1 MENLVNVLMNTEE
14 IEEDGVC
21 PKNKKNLYPLHQLM
35 TDILIRKIQ
44 PLHTNTKLLLL
55 SSVVVVV
62 VDQLEDVGGSV
73 AGMVHYVWYR
83 VQEYTWSSSYLPSD
97 TARGVRW

>member
-1 MENLVNVLMNTEE
+1 MENLVNVLMNAEE

-55 SSVVVVV
+55 PSVVVVV
-62 VDQLEDVGGSV
+62 VDQLEDVGGSA
-73 AGMVHYVWYR
+73 AGMVHYGTGCTDIHM
-83 VQEYTWSSSYLPSD
+83 VQ
-97 TARGVRW
+97 

>member
-21 PKNKKNLYPLHQLM
+21 PKNKKNLYPLHQLL

-55 SSVVVVV
+55 SSVVVV
-62 VDQLEDVGGSV
+62 DQLEDVGGSA
-73 AGMVHYVWYR
+73 AGMVH
-83 VQEYTWSSSYLPSD
+83 
-97 TARGVRW
+97 

>member
-14 IEEDGVC
+14 IEEDGVR
-21 PKNKKNLYPLHQLM
+21 PNNKKNLYPLHQLM

-73 AGMVHYVWYR
+73 AGMVHYGKGYR
-83 VQEYTWSSSYLPSD
+83 NTHGPVVTYPVILP
-97 TARGVRW
+97 GV